1 MAERAK
7 IEVQVGVAA
16 ESDAAELADMTARL
30 RRELMR
36 LDVEAVDQLEAG
48 EPPPGTK
55 GAEMVVVGTLIVSL
69 ARSVGAL
76 GAVVRAVQGWL
87 GGQRGRTVKLQLDD
101 DAIELTGVSSR
112 QQQRLIDVWIERHAE
127 RS

>member
-36 LDVEAVDQLEAG
+36 LDVEAVDQLRAG

-55 GAEMVVVGTLIVSL
+55 GAELVVVGTLMVSL

-87 GGQRGRTVKLQLDD
+87 SGQRGRTVKLQMDD

-112 QQQRLIDVWIERHAE
+112 QQQRLIDVWIKRHAE